1 MKDLRFNDLR
11 NYDALIFDLDGT
23 ILDSMEVWNEVDE
36 IFLGKRG
43 FKVDREY
50 TDTVKSCSMTQSAE
64 YTIRRYGLKES
75 PEEVIAEWE
84 ATVEE
89 EYRSN
94 IRLKKGA
101 REFLKEAKDMG
112 LKIACATALNRK
124 NAVNSLRNNDVLSFF
139 ENMTTLED
147 LGNEVSKS
155 DPSIFLLVSS
165 KLGVDPSRCLVFED
179 VLGAI
184 EGAKKGGFGTVIV
197 YDRLSAGDYEKGVN
211 TADFHISDWS
221 SVQC

>member
-1 MKDLRFNDLR
+1 MKDLSLNDLR
-11 NYDALIFDLDGT
+11 EYDALIFDLDGT

-43 FKVDREY
+43 FKVDKEY
-50 TDTVKSCSMTQSAE
+50 TDTVKRCSMTQSAE
-64 YTIRRYGLKES
+64 YTVKRYNLKET

-94 IRLKKGA
+94 IKLKKGA
-101 REFLKEAKDMG
+101 MEFLKAARDKG

-124 NAVNSLRNNDVLSFF
+124 NAVNSLSNNEVLSFF
-139 ENMTTLED
+139 ENVTTLED
-147 LGNEVSKS
+147 LGHEVNKS
-155 DPSIFLLVSS
+155 DPSIFLLVSE
-165 KLGVDPSRCLVFED
+165 KLKVDPSKCLVFED

-184 EGAKKGGFGTVIV
+184 EGAKKGGFDTVIV

-211 TADFHISDWS
+211 TADFHIFDWTE
-221 SVQC
+221 VQS

>member
-43 FKVDREY
+43 FKVDKEY

-84 ATVEE
+84 ATVEK

-94 IRLKKGA
+94 IKLKNGA

-147 LGNEVSKS
+147 LGNEVNKS

>member
-1 MKDLRFNDLR
+1 MKDLRLNDLR
-11 NYDALIFDLDGT
+11 EYDALIFDLDGT

-43 FKVDREY
+43 FKVDKEY

-64 YTIRRYGLKES
+64 YTVKRYNLKET

-94 IRLKKGA
+94 IKLKKGA
-101 REFLKEAKDMG
+101 LEFLKAAKDMG

-124 NAVNSLRNNDVLSFF
+124 NAVNSLSNNEVLSFF
-139 ENMTTLED
+139 ENVTTLED
-147 LGNEVSKS
+147 LGHEVNKN
-155 DPSIFLLVSS
+155 DPSIFLHVSE
-165 KLGVDPSRCLVFED
+165 KLSVDPSRCLVFED

-184 EGAKKGGFGTVIV
+184 EGAQKGGFNTVMV
-197 YDRLSAGDYEKGVN
+197 YDRLSAADYEKGVN
-211 TADFHISDWS
+211 KADFHIFDWT